1 MHTLVLEY
9 FQDNQIILYWRETMT
24 KITVGLCAG
33 TSCHLMGGMD
43 LGTVIEEL
51 KVKLGDDLQVQKHTC
66 LNQCRKGPNVMLNGM
81 LFVGMTPEQ
90 LKNEILAL
98 HDREEENNHDTTG
111 Q

>member
-1 MHTLVLEY
+1 
-9 FQDNQIILYWRETMT
+9 MT

-43 LGTVIEEL
+43 LVTVVEEL
-51 KVKLGDDLQVQKHTC
+51 KKKLGDDLQVQKHTC
-66 LNQCRKGPNVMLNGM
+66 LNQCRKGPNVTLNGR
-81 LFVGMTPEQ
+81 LFLGMTPEQ

-98 HDREEENNHDTTG
+98 HDLEEEKN